1 MAEQPQKIV
10 KPDPAPNK
18 PLGARKDN
26 NLKNAFPSS
35 PIYTSEITDEERKK
49 LFKELALDGLVVN
62 GNGINSFDRDILQN
76 LTNENNNTIIKELN
90 SIIKNQFNKNKK
102 NVSIFKIYYYE
113 FWYLF
118 INLIKYPI
126 RKYFFPL
133 KHRKYLADQRSF
145 SGFDKKSIFS
155 KVKKIEKISNVKIKL
170 NFIGSRIF
178 LFKLIK

>member
-62 GNGINSFDRDILQN
+62 GNGINSFDRDYNDAPN
-76 LTNENNNTIIKELN
+76 LE
-90 SIIKNQFNKNKK
+90 
-102 NVSIFKIYYYE
+102 
-113 FWYLF
+113 
-118 INLIKYPI
+118 
-126 RKYFFPL
+126 
-133 KHRKYLADQRSF
+133 
-145 SGFDKKSIFS
+145 
-155 KVKKIEKISNVKIKL
+155 NVKTGGAGL
-170 NFIGSRIF
+170 PASPYFPNLASPGPGSVNPLDQPVYTGDILGKEEKETPF
-178 LFKLIK
+178 GTGLGGTTSPSDTSKQMKDVASLGEYISGKSYQGSDGSV